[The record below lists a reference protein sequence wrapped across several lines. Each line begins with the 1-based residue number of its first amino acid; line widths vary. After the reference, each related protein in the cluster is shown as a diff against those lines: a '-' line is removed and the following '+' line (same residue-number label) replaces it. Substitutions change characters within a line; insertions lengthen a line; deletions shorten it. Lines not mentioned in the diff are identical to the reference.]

1 MYGLYRAWF
10 GGGTAATSNY
20 PCLQD
25 TFSPPDTVV
34 RVGNEGEHQFVAHK
48 GVLAAHSGYLKAL
61 LASAAATTTMT
72 IPSSSGDGSDGGG
85 GSGGRGGGRSSA
97 SASCSPFDPA
107 CAAVAAVTIG
117 QSQRSQ
123 PVTSVS
129 VSSVGGEAFAP
140 LLNYMYTGRLEVTL
154 DNVYSVLL
162 ATHLL
167 HMPGALEQCRAA
179 LLRLRAPPALPTPMP
194 VPASTYASAATSSPP
209 GTGSILRPIPSRLL
223 VGPPLC
229 WPPTSPLYPPTAP
242 APASVAMSHLPQMPP
257 SVLLQP
263 TVPPSI
269 SVVAPGA
276 RDKHEQCSHY
286 SVSEVSSGK
295 SPQSSPTQQR
305 KRQRLGSRSRTP
317 EIVSPTV
324 ALPFVAAAAA
334 AFTAFAVTS
343 GASNSTRASSPS
355 RSVSPA
361 ASSSVSCTHSPT
373 ATTVSSQQH
382 NHKSAVALER
392 EHEAQQQVVAAGG
405 GRSCTEQQQQQQRKS
420 SASGED
426 AVGRG
431 RNNNSGGDTTSE
443 QSERARSARR
453 RARSGA
459 HGVKEVSG
467 SSASASGTVFSVVYD
482 IACCDGPVR
491 FHRVLNENY
500 STTSY
505 GIGAQARA
513 LQPRNCQQPDGEEL
527 SSENDENG
535 GPTATATTT
544 TTTTTTT
551 MTTTTTV
558 RRGAVAHSPSDS
570 SNDGSS
576 NGAASNAAAGN
587 CYTCGYC
594 KHTFKS
600 QYCYRKHAKRHLLP
614 TRMIP
619 ESTAGDAA
627 ANGSAP
633 RKEAARAAA
642 TTVSAGR
649 REVRLLDLN
658 VQYYPCKICG
668 CKFPSY
674 YFVHKHRKLCHA
686 NDDERQG
693 AAVAA
698 DAAAAACATARDMV
712 DAP

>member
-10 GGGTAATSNY
+10 GGGATGTSY

-61 LASAAATTTMT
+61 LASATTTTATT
-72 IPSSSGDGSDGGG
+72 SSTTN
-85 GSGGRGGGRSSA
+85 
-97 SASCSPFDPA
+97 SPFDPA
-107 CAAVAAVTIG
+107 CATVAVTATNG
-117 QSQRSQ
+117 QSQR

-129 VSSVGGEAFAP
+129 VSSIGGEAFAP

-179 LLRLRAPPALPTPMP
+179 LLRLRAPPPLPTPMP
-194 VPASTYASAATSSPP
+194 TATSTTTGSSP
-209 GTGSILRPIPSRLL
+209 GTAGSILRPIPSRLI

-229 WPPTSPLYPPTAP
+229 WPPTTPLAYPSAAP
-242 APASVAMSHLPQMPP
+242 APTAMSHLPP
-257 SVLLQP
+257 SMQPLMQP
-263 TVPPSI
+263 TVPPGI
-269 SVVAPGA
+269 SVVAP
-276 RDKHEQCSHY
+276 REKQEQCAHY
-286 SVSEVSSGK
+286 SSGEVSK
-295 SPQSSPTQQR
+295 SPQSSPTAAHH
-305 KRQRLGSRSRTP
+305 KRLRLNSSTRSRTP
-317 EIVSPTV
+317 EIVSTV
-324 ALPFVAAAAA
+324 STLPFVAAAAA

-343 GASNSTRASSPS
+343 STASSTTRAPPSPS
-355 RSVSPA
+355 RSISPA
-361 ASSSVSCTHSPT
+361 PSSVSRTHSP
-373 ATTVSSQQH
+373 VHH
-382 NHKSAVALER
+382 NSDRSERTER
-392 EHEAQQQVVAAGG
+392 E
-405 GRSCTEQQQQQQRKS
+405 TQR
-420 SASGED
+420 GDEVED
-426 AVGRG
+426 
-431 RNNNSGGDTTSE
+431 
-443 QSERARSARR
+443 RSARSSNDHQLRKSCVATSTDSRPANRNCGNSSNDSNDTGDVAISEYDRVRSSR
-453 RARSGA
+453 RRTRISGA
-459 HGVKEVSG
+459 KE
-467 SSASASGTVFSVVYD
+467 ASTTTSTSTSVFSVVYD

-500 STTSY
+500 SSSTSH
-505 GIGAQARA
+505 GPRSTPPTRPP
-513 LQPRNCQQPDGEEL
+513 PRNCQVVEGEDP

-535 GPTATATTT
+535 GPAAAT
-544 TTTTTTT
+544 
-551 MTTTTTV
+551 
-558 RRGAVAHSPSDS
+558 RGGHARSPSIDS
-570 SNDGSS
+570 SNDGSN
-576 NGAASNAAAGN
+576 NGNNGG

-614 TRMIP
+614 TRIN
-619 ESTAGDAA
+619 ETSGADDGGGGGGGGGGADGSGGSSRDSVNHGSRQDAA
-627 ANGSAP
+627 RGA
-633 RKEAARAAA
+633 
-642 TTVSAGR
+642 R

-686 NDDERQG
+686 NDEERQG
-693 AAVAA
+693 ATDSSIANVSSRDA
-698 DAAAAACATARDMV
+698 DASSTQ

>member
-10 GGGTAATSNY
+10 GGGAAATSNY

-61 LASAAATTTMT
+61 LTSTAATTTMST
-72 IPSSSGDGSDGGG
+72 PSSSGDGSDGGG
-85 GSGGRGGGRSSA
+85 GGGGSSA

-107 CAAVAAVTIG
+107 CATVAAVTIG

-194 VPASTYASAATSSPP
+194 TSTSTAATSPP

-229 WPPTSPLYPPTAP
+229 WPPTTPLYAPTAP
-242 APASVAMSHLPQMPP
+242 APASVAMPHLPQMPP
-257 SVLLQP
+257 SVLMQP

-269 SVVAPGA
+269 NVVAPGT
-276 RDKHEQCSHY
+276 RDKQEQCAHY
-286 SVSEVSSGK
+286 SVNEVSTGK
-295 SPQSSPTQQR
+295 SPQSSPTHTVHHR
-305 KRQRLGSRSRTP
+305 KRQRPSSRSRTP
-317 EIVSPTV
+317 EIVSTV

-343 GASNSTRASSPS
+343 GATNSTRASSPS
-355 RSVSPA
+355 RSISPA
-361 ASSSVSCTHSPT
+361 PSTVSRTHSPT
-373 ATTVSSQQH
+373 ATVSSQHH
-382 NHKSAVALER
+382 NHKSMITATSER
-392 EHEAQQQVVAAGG
+392 EIETQQHIAPA
-405 GRSCTEQQQQQQRKS
+405 GRSCNDPQHRS
-420 SASGED
+420 ISGD
-426 AVGRG
+426 DGAIRSRG
-431 RNNNSGGDTTSE
+431 NNSNNGDTTSE
-443 QSERARSARR
+443 HSDRARSSRR
-453 RARSGA
+453 RARSGTSGA
-459 HGVKEVSG
+459 KETTTG
-467 SSASASGTVFSVVYD
+467 PSSASSSSTVFSVVYD

-500 STTSY
+500 SSSTSY
-505 GIGAQARA
+505 GVLGGGGGGGGGSGGSGGGSAQTRGP
-513 LQPRNCQQPDGEEL
+513 QQRNCQADREDL

-535 GPTATATTT
+535 GPTAMATVPPAATTRGGI
-544 TTTTTTT
+544 
-551 MTTTTTV
+551 V
-558 RRGAVAHSPSDS
+558 RSPSNDS
-570 SNDGSS
+570 SNDGS
-576 NGAASNAAAGN
+576 NGAANNAGN

-614 TRMIP
+614 TRIN
-619 ESTAGDAA
+619 EGAATGDAA
-627 ANGSAP
+627 NDSAP
-633 RKEAARAAA
+633 RQEAARA
-642 TTVSAGR
+642 TTGR

-686 NDDERQG
+686 NDEEGRG

-698 DAAAAACATARDMV
+698 DAGGGATPRDMV